1 MSKAEKYQQKLEAV
15 QTIMGFMADLVP
27 RYRAT
32 TMTFLWQQLSIMT
45 QRYGFIFVADCI
57 NRSKAEAELALFRYG
72 TKGAQI

>member
-32 TMTFLWQQLSIMT
+32 TMTFLWQQLSIMV
-45 QRYGFIFVADCI
+45 QMYGEVFVADCI
-57 NRSKAEAELALFRYG
+57 RQSKAEAELALFRYG
-72 TKGAQI
+72 TKGAQL

>member
-1 MSKAEKYQQKLEAV
+1 MGKAGKYKQKLEAV

-32 TMTFLWQQLSIMT
+32 TMTFLWQQLSIMV
-45 QRYGFIFVADCI
+45 QRYGEVFVADCI
-57 NRSKAEAELALFRYG
+57 KQSKAEAELALFRYG